1 MSRSQDEIDDDQD
14 SVSEEETSTAYER
27 RRYEESPA
35 PPPAAA
41 ADRSTTAHRQGRAT
55 IASSFGSQPVQ
66 DFPFLHVQPGAPC
79 GRLSPSI
86 HPVDSLRFEGVP
98 LPDSALTV
106 ASTSTSRWATN
117 ADLRRKLIN
126 TIDEALKL
134 LEEDELLSN

>member
-27 RRYEESPA
+27 RRYEESSA
-35 PPPAAA
+35 PPPA